1 MSVDSGTHA
10 SDLSHASG
18 QLYFDVDEY
27 MRLSIFGVI
36 LGVLCA
42 IAVLVYEKYSSH
54 VIMESPSKKPRSS
67 IEDIIGFVWHKSQ
80 QKQLLSE
87 NGGSGGSGTTT
98 SSV

>member
-1 MSVDSGTHA
+1 VSSGSPPRDMSQS
-10 SDLSHASG
+10 SG

-27 MRLSIFGVI
+27 MRLSILGVI

-42 IAVLVYEKYSSH
+42 IAVLVYEKYSSS
-54 VIMESPSKKPRSS
+54 VIVDCPSKKPRSS
-67 IEDIIGFVWHKSQ
+67 IEDILGFVWQRSQ